1 MSNEDLDFVKA
12 KTKEAALSSYRSYNN
27 VPQNLSNEE
36 FIALK
41 NLSKNKDLI
50 NQKSLKDWQ
59 LSFAIN
65 QEKHVDK
72 IIKKLVE
79 SNSMTDKTKKFLKYV
94 GTRPGVMYGSCK
106 VHKAS
111 VENFPPFRP
120 ILSDLNTRTYQLAK
134 FLVPILKPWTT
145 NEFTVKDSFHFAEE
159 IVDQQHDLFM
169 GSLNVDSLFTNI
181 PLDKEVLCKKE

>member
-120 ILSDLNTRTYQLAK
+120 ILSALNTSTYKLAK
-134 FLVPILKPWTT
+134 LLVPILKPLTT
-145 NEFTVKDSFHFAEE
+145 MNSQLK
-159 IVDQQHDLFM
+159 ILFIFLRKLLINDM
-169 GSLNVDSLFTNI
+169 ISLWV
-181 PLDKEVLCKKE
+181 VWM